1 MLKNTLKK
9 HAAKVSVLAATVV
22 SSSAFANGTAS
33 QVTTKINEA
42 VSQGQSNYTLVVV
55 GILSMAAIGFGLY
68 MMKGAMRS

>member
-22 SSSAFANGTAS
+22 SSSAFADGS
-33 QVTTKINEA
+33 GVTEKLNQA

-55 GILSMAAIGFGLY
+55 GVLSMAAIGFGLY

>member
-22 SSSAFANGTAS
+22 SSSAFANGTPSA
-33 QVTTKINEA
+33 VTTKINEA
-42 VSQGQSNYTLVVV
+42 VAQGQSNYTLVVV

>member
-9 HAAKVSVLAATVV
+9 HAAKVSVLAATAV
-22 SSSAFANGTAS
+22 SSSAFADSSA
-33 QVTTKINEA
+33 VTTKINEA

-68 MMKGAMRS
+68 MMKGAIRS

>member
-22 SSSAFANGTAS
+22 SSSAFADGSA
-33 QVTTKINEA
+33 VTTKINEA

>member
-1 MLKNTLKK
+1 MFKNTLKK

-22 SSSAFANGTAS
+22 SSSAFADAS
-33 QVTTKINEA
+33 AVTTKINEA

>member
-1 MLKNTLKK
+1 MFKNTLKK

-22 SSSAFANGTAS
+22 SSSAFADGS
-33 QVTTKINEA
+33 GVTEKLNQA

-55 GILSMAAIGFGLY
+55 GVLSMAAIGFGLY

>member
-1 MLKNTLKK
+1 MFKNTLKK

-22 SSSAFANGTAS
+22 SSSAFADGS
-33 QVTTKINEA
+33 GVTEKLNQA

>member
-22 SSSAFANGTAS
+22 SSSAFADAS
-33 QVTTKINEA
+33 AVTTKINEA

>member
-1 MLKNTLKK
+1 MLKITLKK

-22 SSSAFANGTAS
+22 SSSAFADGS
-33 QVTTKINEA
+33 GVTEKLNQA